1 MNDIEKIRESIEY
14 QVQLIRDISKVDM
27 IQALDVALRKI
38 ELLETLVADFQDLFE
53 LSMSMVSAKEKFIS
67 HLQRIY
73 SHNQPDFK
81 AKERNMAS
89 NSLNAFCFGVIPNGS
104 SMTLHQDHL
113 YQYKRLKYDSF
124 KMFSCK
130 HFIDRQEKILFEP

>member
-1 MNDIEKIRESIEY
+1 MSVQKGHTVNDIEKIRESIEY

-27 IQALDVALRKI
+27 IQALDVALGKI

-81 AKERNMAS
+81 AKES
-89 NSLNAFCFGVIPNGS
+89 EHG
-104 SMTLHQDHL
+104 
-113 YQYKRLKYDSF
+113 LK
-124 KMFSCK
+124 
-130 HFIDRQEKILFEP
+130 